1 MTLRQ
6 DIAGSRVCVCVCV
19 CVRARVRTC
28 KECPEFHVEL
38 GRREALR
45 VYPRTLS
52 PLCPSCPPSVGPG
65 AVREKEFGHHCP
77 LVPKHPPACLCAR
90 VCECE
95 TGGLEVRVQR

>member
-1 MTLRQ
+1 M
-6 DIAGSRVCVCVCV
+6 CVCV